1 MIFFFD
7 RTSFIILWFSLL
19 AGIFFEG
26 WTACRNFFF
35 FFCNFPL
42 QEFFLG
48 NCHPLPPPPP
58 VISNGPP
65 LSSANIF
72 QTQKRNASLPPIK
85 SSLLITVER
94 ANVACQPDIYNKET
108 AFVPTSTH
116 FCLGGG
122 VMFIFFVKHCICR
135 WWWFFGVYLVN
146 GKSNHR
152 VIIIVV
158 LLYHSQS

>member
-1 MIFFFD
+1 MVFFLVQIVCMIFFFSD
-7 RTSFIILWFSLL
+7 VKALHDFFSTALLLSYFDLVYWQEFFLKGELL
-19 AGIFFEG
+19 AGI
-26 WTACRNFFF
+26 FF

-65 LSSANIF
+65 LSSANIV

-122 VMFIFFVKHCICR
+122 
-135 WWWFFGVYLVN
+135 G
-146 GKSNHR
+146 
-152 VIIIVV
+152 
-158 LLYHSQS
+158 